1 MKKVLAFT
9 LVLAMVLSM
18 AMVPAMA
25 LSFSDLAESHW
36 AYANV
41 QALVEEGTVSG
52 YEDGT
57 FRPGGT
63 VTRAEFVKMIGEGPT
78 ERAFDYDDVAPTH
91 WAYTYVMKSGMPDD
105 GSNKFSPDVPITR
118 GLAAELLWG
127 RNGAEKGVFAP
138 AIITS
143 QYKKNTDAI
152 AWAYTTGLMQGD
164 DGVSLRADG
173 TLSRAE
179 AAALIIRARRENP
192 EKKSFAASVSPK
204 ILENVFYGLSM
215 FDGKAYEPAQTIT
228 NGELARAALR
238 IGSEQKNLTYA
249 GYSVAVDFEH
259 PYAKDVAI
267 VFNTCLK
274 KEGIDAAFADK
285 AATFGDAVAA
295 LSYQFIAK
303 SHKGLAYGAKTDGLP
318 ASVTSMMNICLTFAK
333 NNGIISLNENLDA
346 AITVQELAAICLQ
359 LDQLNGSQSDIS
371 TDIHSVTGRYILKD
385 HRLLL
390 TEVPYGDFRVM
401 LDDMP
406 YAVYDTPFNNCGATP
421 DACYDFA
428 REYYNIFVGVLYA
441 MEDTIKE
448 KTGADVRFT
457 YYPSMVCATNE
468 GYTMRVKYEILNMDG
483 TMGFAQIFPV
493 KDGSIATDKASD
505 MLSKGATGF
514 VDVATGQGFSSMVV
528 TDEHAYI
535 DQIIR

>member
-9 LVLAMVLSM
+9 LVLTLVLSM
-18 AMVPAMA
+18 AMVPALA

-41 QALVEEGTVSG
+41 QALVAEGTVSG

-57 FRPGGT
+57 FRPNGT

-78 ERAFDYDDVAPTH
+78 ERAFAYDDVAPAH
-91 WAYTYVMKSGMPDD
+91 WAYTYVMKSGMPED
-105 GSNKFSPDVPITR
+105 GSNKFNPNTPITR
-118 GLAAELLWG
+118 GLAAELLWS

-138 AIITS
+138 SIITS

-215 FDGKAYEPAQTIT
+215 FDGKAYKPAQTMT
-228 NGELARAALR
+228 NGEFARAALR
-238 IGSEQKNLTYA
+238 IGSEEKNLTYA
-249 GYSVAVDFEH
+249 DYAVSADFEH
-259 PYAKDVAI
+259 PYAKDVVAL
-267 VFNTCLK
+267 FNSCLK

-285 AATFGDAVAA
+285 TTTFGDAVAA

-303 SHKGLAYGAKTDGLP
+303 SHKGLAYGAKTEGLP

-333 NNGIISLNENLDA
+333 NNGIISLKEDLNAPISL
-346 AITVQELAAICLQ
+346 QELAALCLQ
-359 LDQLNGSQSDIS
+359 FDQLNGSQSDIS
-371 TDIHSVTGRYILKD
+371 TDIHNVTGRFILKD

-401 LDDMP
+401 LSDMP
-406 YAVYDTPFNNCGATP
+406 YAVYDTPFTGCVATP

-428 REYYNIFVGVLYA
+428 REYYSIFVSFLYTL
-441 MEDTIKE
+441 EETIKE
-448 KTGADVRFT
+448 NSGVDVRFT

-468 GYTMRVKYEILNMDG
+468 GYTLRVKYEILNMDG
-483 TMGFAQIFPV
+483 TKGFAQIFPV

-505 MLSKGATGF
+505 MLSKGATGY
-514 VDVATGQGFSSMVV
+514 VDIATGQDISSIRL
-528 TDEHAYI
+528 TDELAYV